1 MLYSPNEAK
10 KDESSGAS
18 ESLFS
23 QGYICE
29 LPEELALASHEF
41 MGQKSF
47 YANLEESDCEESDDE
62 LVGEDLTE
70 ERFNSQVGE
79 LIKAIVTGDIELEV
93 GLINL
98 RQTKHGSDKDNITF

>member
-1 MLYSPNEAK
+1 
-10 KDESSGAS
+10 
-18 ESLFS
+18 
-23 QGYICE
+23 
-29 LPEELALASHEF
+29 

-98 RQTKHGSDKDNITF
+98 RQTKHGSDKDNITFQNAILPAVLNELVKKCDSTMKTKDKLNEITKFVKMF